1 MPTSCA
7 VFGCKSGYKNHPY
20 KGSIYLFPSDEDER
34 QSWIDA
40 LPNRDFKQRGDT
52 GGAPPTSLTKF
63 RAPPTSLIEILSA
76 SRLPPPASRLPYVSV
91 ASLKKKISDD
101 LNIISMVYTSH

>member
-20 KGSIYLFPSDEDER
+20 NGSIYLFPSDEDER

-40 LPNRDFKQRGDT
+40 LPNRDFKW
-52 GGAPPTSLTKF
+52 TKYKGVCCLHWPHF
-63 RAPPTSLIEILSA
+63 ANF
-76 SRLPPPASRLPYVSV
+76 
-91 ASLKKKISDD
+91 KKVTIKRH
-101 LNIISMVYTSH
+101 NIPGEPMP